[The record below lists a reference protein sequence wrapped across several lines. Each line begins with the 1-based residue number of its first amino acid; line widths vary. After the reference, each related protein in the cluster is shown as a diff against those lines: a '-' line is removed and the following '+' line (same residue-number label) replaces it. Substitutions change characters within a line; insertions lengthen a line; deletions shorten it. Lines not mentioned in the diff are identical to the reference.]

1 MFVGSTSSTSRQS
14 ASFPSL
20 RALWIGLLFAVALS
34 ACTVPPWSGPDVAIV
49 VSDTTPAYTR
59 VADALRERLPAAA
72 RVIQL
77 NGNAPQAP
85 AQLRAQ
91 ARGADTIVAIGALA
105 LQAARQVQ
113 TDGRVVFCQV
123 FNYEQPGLLAP
134 NVSGVKAM
142 PPLAKQFSAWKLLDP
157 KLRRVALI
165 TGPGLHDLPNEAKR
179 AAAALDLD
187 VVHLVVHSDKELI
200 YTARARLKG
209 ADGIWIAPDHRV
221 LSTAALREL
230 LTHAVRQGTA
240 VMVFNHRLLDEGAVV
255 SAESDYG
262 EVADRVA
269 ALVRTPSP
277 RPRLV
282 ALTRAHVRIN
292 DLVAARLGLSTPPVF
307 ERGTHVF

>member
-1 MFVGSTSSTSRQS
+1 MLVGCKSSTSRQH
-14 ASFPSL
+14 ASPLSL
-20 RALWIGLLFAVALS
+20 RPLWIGLLLAVALS
-34 ACTVPPWSGPDVAIV
+34 ACTVPPWSGPDVVVV

-59 VADALRERLPAAA
+59 VADALQERLPAAA

-77 NGNAPQAP
+77 NGNAPQAQ
-85 AQLRAQ
+85 AKLRAQ
-91 ARGADTIVAIGALA
+91 ARGSDTIVAIGALA
-105 LQAARQVQ
+105 LHAARQVQ

-157 KLRRVALI
+157 KLRRVVLI

-179 AAAALDLD
+179 AAAAIELD

-200 YTARARLKG
+200 YTARDRLKA
-209 ADGIWIAPDHRV
+209 ADGIWVAPDHRV
-221 LSTAALREL
+221 LSAPALREL

-255 SAESDYG
+255 SAESDYN

-277 RPRLV
+277 RSRLV
-282 ALTRAHVRIN
+282 PLTRAHVRIN
-292 DLVAARLGLSTPPVF
+292 DLVAARLGLSTPPEF